1 MFEDEILERENANW
15 RISQDGLGAELIRR
29 AGFSELIK
37 RLEPFLAHIG
47 MVDIVALN
55 EALRLQELGPERG
68 GTSTLVEAYLRIL
81 APGLSNAPK
90 NGSSPG
96 AANSEEHT
104 TQAFSDGARR
114 ATA

>member
-1 MFEDEILERENANW
+1 
-15 RISQDGLGAELIRR
+15 
-29 AGFSELIK
+29 
-37 RLEPFLAHIG
+37 
-47 MVDIVALN
+47 LN

-68 GTSTLVEAYLRIL
+68 GTTTLVEAYLRIL

-90 NGSSPG
+90 NGSSHD
-96 AANSEEHT
+96 AANSQEHT